1 MQSHRFSEEVLV
13 YHKGS
18 GMTHCLSGHLA
29 LLFQVFNERPFHKID
44 LVEIESK
51 FKEIDN
57 IESLLRSLK
66 VMHLIEEV

>member
-1 MQSHRFSEEVLV
+1 MQSHRFSEDVLV
-13 YHKGS
+13 YHQGS

-29 LLFQVFNERPFHKID
+29 LLFQIFNERPFHKMN
-44 LVEIESK
+44 LAEIKSQ
-51 FKEIDN
+51 FKDIDN